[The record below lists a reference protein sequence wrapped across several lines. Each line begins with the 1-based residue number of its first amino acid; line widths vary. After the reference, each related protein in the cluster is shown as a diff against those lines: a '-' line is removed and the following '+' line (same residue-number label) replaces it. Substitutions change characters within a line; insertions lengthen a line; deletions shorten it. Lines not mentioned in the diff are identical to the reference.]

1 MGWPEERSRF
11 EQRQNSINTYMSS
24 QYDKDVASFNEYA
37 SAFVI
42 SGGMS
47 GTPVPHTV
55 NGRQLDGDAVLM
67 KLYESYSRI
76 KAKYK
81 ETEDLKDDI
90 ATYLIGAS
98 TTSDIQAK
106 LRDIGTLQQEVLNL
120 EDVAK
125 KAETEDVA
133 ANDRQRAIQERKEK
147 VSFPQMFSG
156 INKSFEKRTYQW
168 LFPLGL
174 ALFIVGVF
182 LMWPGIKTLFSLP
195 ASVLGA
201 ATNIELPFYKKPA
214 FVLTI
219 LALMGASIVVT
230 FLAAFGVISS

>member
-1 MGWPEERSRF
+1 MGWPEERKIF
-11 EQRQNSINTYMSS
+11 EQRKNSVATYMSGD
-24 QYDKDVASFNEYA
+24 YDKDVATFNEYA
-37 SAFVI
+37 GAFVI

-55 NGRQLDGDAVLM
+55 RGQQLDGDAILM

-81 ETEDLKDDI
+81 ETENLKDNI
-90 ATYLIGAS
+90 ATYLLGAS
-98 TTSDIQAK
+98 TTSDVQAK
-106 LRDIGTLQQEVLNL
+106 LQDIGTLQQEVLNL

-125 KAETEDVA
+125 KAVTEDVA

-147 VSFPQMFSG
+147 ISFPQMFSG
-156 INKSFEKRTYQW
+156 INKPFEKRTYQW

-174 ALFIVGVF
+174 ALFIVGVY

-201 ATNIELPFYKKPA
+201 ATNIDLPFYKKPA
-214 FVLTI
+214 FLLTI
-219 LALMGASIVVT
+219 LALMGASIIVT
-230 FLAAFGVISS
+230 FLAAFGVIPS